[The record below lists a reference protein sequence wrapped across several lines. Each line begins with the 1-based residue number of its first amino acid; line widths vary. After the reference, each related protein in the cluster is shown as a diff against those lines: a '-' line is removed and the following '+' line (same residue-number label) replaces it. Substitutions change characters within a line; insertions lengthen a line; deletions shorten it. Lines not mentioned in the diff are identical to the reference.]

1 MIRTFFVLALVCA
14 AVSAQTP
21 PPTQAPKPAAPAP
34 RPSMSQIDASES
46 LFTVLAAIHAAGFD
60 ADTASAANHPLRMAM
75 REHLAS
81 ANLKSVAALQ
91 EFFGRKRQRDA
102 ASELSQY
109 ISYALLL
116 NGPPDFALGSLTES
130 LPPDVA
136 ELRGLSPLLAAFYSE
151 ANVARIWR
159 RVQPLYEQVIAQYQ
173 EPLTRAI
180 VESNAYL
187 RMPTSGYNDRRFQI
201 FVELLGPPN
210 QIHSRIYGGDYFVV
224 VTPVSDPLWQS
235 LREPYTAYLRDVL
248 RENPD
253 AARQAPAI
261 AELFR
266 KAVEGGT
273 AMPELP
279 VHEIR
284 QSYLTYLLDP
294 LPLRHSEALR
304 KKNSLMQFAQR
315 APALDLAYK
324 NDFTLLATKSL
335 VRAVESRLVRGAAN
349 KQAVIDE
356 AMREGFVLTAAF
368 AEQLPAY
375 EKQERAMRLYFPD
388 MVAAIDVKKEEQRLA
403 GITFAEQK
411 AVRAVRVTPAE
422 VAPKAPSSPAAK
434 TLEAAEEKYDSRD
447 LTAAKEGYLRVVQ
460 QTADR
465 ILQAR
470 AYYGLARIAALE
482 KDPELSERLFQ
493 KTLELNPDPAVKSW
507 SLLYLGRL
515 AGARGDRVQAAA
527 FFESA
532 LGVPG
537 LPDQVRNLAAKGLE
551 EMRKQE

>member
-21 PPTQAPKPAAPAP
+21 PPAQAPKPAAPAP

-46 LFTVLAAIHAAGFD
+46 MFTVLAAIHAAGFD
-60 ADTASAANHPLRMAM
+60 ADTASAANHPLRIAM

-81 ANLKSVAALQ
+81 ANLKSVEALK

-116 NGPPDFALGSLTES
+116 NGPPDFALSSLTES

-266 KAVEGGT
+266 KAVEGGA

-294 LPLRHSEALR
+294 LPLRHAEALR

-335 VRAVESRLVRGAAN
+335 VRAVESRLVRGGAN

-411 AVRAVRVTPAE
+411 AVRTVRVTPAE

-434 TLEAAEEKYDSRD
+434 SLEAAEEKYDSRD
-447 LTAAKEGYLRVVQ
+447 LTGAKEGYLRVVQ

-465 ILQAR
+465 TLQAR

-532 LGVPG
+532 LAVAG